1 MAFMQ
6 KRAAAAD
13 QAQSTVHR
21 QVLQEE
27 AATETPARSVQD
39 AFARRAPEAQRAQSG
54 SNQYSRNPAPQGSQG
69 ATPSRAGGHLQASTP
84 MRAEALLRAV
94 SSEAGWTIEQ
104 VERAKEFLRTQ
115 PEEGLA
121 RLQKYYDD
129 KIRPKLSRIPNI
141 DEWVESNPN
150 TVAFQFETQDGQ
162 IKGQAFPNGSDQAL
176 RYALYH
182 GVRMRSVDASESPFP
197 PPSELFRI
205 DAEVD
210 VARTED
216 AFGAPGS
223 SPATGT
229 GESDPNGVG
238 QSEEAGPAPARRL
251 HP

>member
-27 AATETPARSVQD
+27 AATEAPARSVQD
-39 AFARRAPEAQRAQSG
+39 AFARRAPEAQRGQSG
-54 SNQYSRNPAPQGSQG
+54 NQYSRNPSTQGNQGTAP
-69 ATPSRAGGHLQASTP
+69 PRAGGHLQASAP

-94 SSEAGWTIEQ
+94 SGEAGWTIEQ

-129 KIRPKLSRIPNI
+129 KIRPKLSRTPNI
-141 DEWVESNPN
+141 DEWVETNPN
-150 TVAFQFETQDGQ
+150 TVAFQFEAQDGQ
-162 IKGQAFPNGSDQAL
+162 IKGQAFPNGSVQAE

-182 GVRMRSVDASESPFP
+182 GIRMRSVDASESPFP

-216 AFGAPGS
+216 AFGA
-223 SPATGT
+223 TGT
-229 GESDPNGVG
+229 SPEAAAGESDPNGVG
-238 QSEEAGPAPARRL
+238 QPEEAGPAPARRL